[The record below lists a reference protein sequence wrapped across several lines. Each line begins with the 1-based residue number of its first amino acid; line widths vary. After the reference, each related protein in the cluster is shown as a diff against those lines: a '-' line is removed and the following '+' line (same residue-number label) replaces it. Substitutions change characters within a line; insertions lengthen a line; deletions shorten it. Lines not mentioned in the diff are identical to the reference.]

1 MNFKISLPGPE
12 SLNSIVVGLIG
23 LFLILSLSRPWIFT
37 DWGLYQP
44 YDEKRLLQIILLL
57 TFAVIFI
64 ASRGAGGRWFRILDD
79 LPRGARRALLAVLVL
94 GILSVVLADQPGRAA
109 FELSFFV
116 LGGFLALALADMRR
130 ELGASFDH
138 AMAGCIAASAFLFL
152 SFYCLIYFGAFADKG
167 AVSGEIISGIKSLI
181 IFPNFSN
188 RRFLDQYQSWTL
200 ALIVVPI
207 VLFRLQF
214 VASRLMLYLIA
225 SGWWALFFAGDGRGK
240 ALAMIVSFVGAVAIY
255 RKLARTYLWLHAKTA
270 AAGYLIY
277 WAVFVNAFP
286 DSGAPLTRIS
296 QAGRLDLWRHAFGNI
311 LSDPIFGIGPGN
323 YSHFLFSKV
332 DIAHPHN
339 ALVQWAA
346 EWGLPSTALICGL
359 LIMGFVAWLRHGR
372 EMATDAEMDKN
383 SILPVAL
390 TASCLAAATHAMV
403 SGIIVMP
410 LSQIMLIVVSGWMLG
425 LAHTSGAEGG
435 SGGKRW
441 PTVSYVAIVLAA
453 ALVMAGNTYRDLPGV
468 MAISGGAIGEPATSG
483 PRIWSRGW
491 ISPQPR

>member
-1 MNFKISLPGPE
+1 MNFKTSLPGGE
-12 SLNSIVVGLIG
+12 SLNRIVVGLIG
-23 LFLILSLSRPWIFT
+23 LFLIVSLSRPWIFT

-64 ASRGAGGRWFRILDD
+64 ATRGAAGGWFRVLDD
-79 LPRGARRALLAVLVL
+79 LPRSARRALSAVLVL
-94 GILSVVLADQPGRAA
+94 GILSVVLADRPGHAA

-130 ELGASFDH
+130 QMGASFDR
-138 AMAGCIAASAFLFL
+138 AITGCIVASAFLFL
-152 SFYCLIYFGAFADKG
+152 SFYCLIYFSAFADEG

-207 VLFRLQF
+207 VLFRLQLL
-214 VASRLMLYLIA
+214 ASRLLLYLIA

-240 ALAMIVSFVGAVAIY
+240 ALAMIVSFVGVVAIY
-255 RKLARTYLWLHAKTA
+255 RKLARSYLWLHAKTA
-270 AAGYLIY
+270 AAGFLIY
-277 WAVFVNAFP
+277 WAVFVDAFP
-286 DSGAPLTRIS
+286 DSGAPLARIS
-296 QAGRLDLWRHAFGNI
+296 QAGRLDLWRHGLGNI

-323 YSHFLFSKV
+323 YSHFLFGKV

-346 EWGLPSTALICGL
+346 EWGLPSMALICGL
-359 LIMGFVAWLRHGR
+359 LIMGFVAWLRR
-372 EMATDAEMDKN
+372 SRDLATDADRAGN
-383 SILPVAL
+383 SVLPVAL

-425 LAHTSGAEGG
+425 LAHTGG
-435 SGGKRW
+435 GHGGRAGKRW

-453 ALVMAGNTYRDLPGV
+453 ALVMAANTYRDLPGV
-468 MAISGGAIGEPATSG
+468 MAIAAGEIGEPATTG
-483 PRIWSRGW
+483 PRMWSEGW
-491 ISPQPR
+491 VSPEPR